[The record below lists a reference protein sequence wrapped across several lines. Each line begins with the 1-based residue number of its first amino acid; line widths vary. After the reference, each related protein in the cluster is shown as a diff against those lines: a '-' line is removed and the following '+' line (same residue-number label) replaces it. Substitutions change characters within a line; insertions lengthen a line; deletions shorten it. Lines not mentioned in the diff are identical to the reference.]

1 MCTYTHTPT
10 GGQIALGRMQLLLVF
25 INEEHD
31 ATLAVSHA
39 LLSLLTLL
47 QHASVNRGGEDGGE
61 EGERVS
67 SCRASP
73 CNTQPKYEKGVS
85 RRFGQAAVELHE
97 RLRKALPLPM
107 ASQPIATSPCLHHKP
122 PGGGRGDS
130 TVWAVSL
137 EGGMCVFFGHASL

>member
-1 MCTYTHTPT
+1 
-10 GGQIALGRMQLLLVF
+10 MQLLLVF

-67 SCRASP
+67 SCNTLQHTGVGRGRYRASP